1 MGCRAAQE
9 TGALVAGARAVSRL
23 FLASFLASCL
33 LFWWLLSLLYR
44 GVLGVEDPVTT
55 STLGMSVLSAGL
67 FAAGFSLPRFRT
79 TGSTISRATL
89 DGCERLSY
97 RMTVLLFPPAI
108 GLAALFAAATVG
120 QAYGSVN
127 VTFADQTVYYLHLF
141 FGFMFLGVARAGRQ
155 SRRRIWIAVVL
166 IALPRFV
173 ASMNYGRMFLAEGI
187 VPMVFIAVARGFLQ
201 LSWKRTVQI
210 AGLGLFIIVVPSLT
224 RGDLSAAGED
234 AADAETPQIVH
245 WFAGGST
252 LLVSQEYMDLDLTKR
267 CPPLLVSLTGK
278 VVPYALLHV
287 CAITLSGMGAS
298 DNVDTEF
305 AANLDRVVTYEVN
318 GADGSMSN
326 GGTGTS
332 YLLELYLTAGLTGVV
347 LGSFA
352 FGAVCKV
359 LANSLTARSL
369 FSGIWAECL
378 MRAVFSP
385 RGMLGYVFE
394 KVPGL
399 LLATVLVVLISR
411 EFRAQTSLPELPS
424 PPAP

>member
-1 MGCRAAQE
+1 MVCRTAQE
-9 TGALVAGARAVSRL
+9 TGTLVGARAVSRL

-44 GVLGVEDPVTT
+44 GVLGIEDPVTT

-67 FAAGFSLPRFRT
+67 FAAGFSLPRFRA

-108 GLAALFAAATVG
+108 GLAVLFAASTVG
-120 QAYGSVN
+120 QVYGSVN

-141 FGFMFLGVARAGRQ
+141 FGFMFLGVARAPQ

-187 VPMVFIAVARGFLQ
+187 VPMVLIAVARGFLQ

-278 VVPYALLHV
+278 LVPYALLHV
-287 CAITLSGMGAS
+287 CTITLSGMGAS
-298 DNVDTEF
+298 ANVDTEF

-352 FGAVCKV
+352 FGAVCKF
-359 LANSLTARSL
+359 LANSLAARSL

-399 LLATVLVVLISR
+399 LLATMLVVLISR
-411 EFRAQTSLPELPS
+411 EFRAQPSLPEPPS
-424 PPAP
+424 LPAP